1 MQAITFL
8 LDAVASFFCTLFL
21 LRFMMQA
28 MRVSFAGQIG
38 DFVVKLTNWAIKPLR
53 RFIPG
58 LGGFDWASLLA
69 ALGVQLALSGILLG
83 LAGPSINTDGGTLA
97 LMVLWFAIRALLRLA
112 VYIFIGALILQA
124 VLSWINPYSPLTAP
138 AYQLTRPIL
147 DPIRRIVDRI
157 GENCEPSLAS
167 VLFLGGAGGSLRAG
181 VTENPVLLTR
191 SIKNALVNVTC
202 GGAPA
207 YVWPGG
213 GITVMADVLRMPD
226 NSFGT
231 VPTPAI
237 VAPIE
242 FSMRRA
248 DYEALGGHTE
258 QVRSLRDV
266 LERGAWHNDGA
277 PQARVWQTLP
287 AANPWPLGR
296 PPLLG

>member
-69 ALGVQLALSGILLG
+69 ALGAQLALSGILLG

-124 VLSWINPYSPLTAP
+124 VLSWINPYSPLAAP

-147 DPIRRIVDRI
+147 DPIRRIIPTISGIDLSPLVAI
-157 GENCEPSLAS
+157 LLLQV
-167 VLFLGGAGGSLRAG
+167 VLI
-181 VTENPVLLTR
+181 LL
-191 SIKNALVNVTC
+191 
-202 GGAPA
+202 
-207 YVWPGG
+207 
-213 GITVMADVLRMPD
+213 
-226 NSFGT
+226 
-231 VPTPAI
+231 
-237 VAPIE
+237 
-242 FSMRRA
+242 
-248 DYEALGGHTE
+248 
-258 QVRSLRDV
+258 
-266 LERGAWHNDGA
+266 
-277 PQARVWQTLP
+277 
-287 AANPWPLGR
+287 
-296 PPLLG
+296 